1 MEVFNMKIIAHR
13 GFSGK
18 YPENTLLA
26 FEKAVEASSDA
37 IELDVQL
44 TKDGTLVLFHDDTF
58 RRLIQTEGF
67 LLDHTFPD
75 LEQYQIRKRLFNRT
89 VYAPILSLESYF
101 NWAQDRDI
109 MTVIE
114 LKNNLRPHEGMEE
127 KLVSLT
133 KKFKLEH
140 RVIFSSFQK
149 DSVLKLKALAPLI
162 PCAYIT
168 KLRKEEDL
176 SWIESAQIEFIH
188 PKFTSLWPWN
198 IAKLKKLG
206 VRISPWTVNHP
217 LFMWYLLHIPNLYGM
232 ITDRPDRLKKVLQRK
247 RKT

>member
-1 MEVFNMKIIAHR
+1 MKIIAHR

-44 TKDGTLVLFHDDTF
+44 TKDGILVLFHDDTF
-58 RRLIQTEGF
+58 TRLIQTEGF
-67 LLDHTFPD
+67 LLDHNWID
-75 LEQYQIRKRLFNRT
+75 LEQYKVRKRRLNRN
-89 VYAPILSLESYF
+89 VYAPILSLEAYF
-101 NWAQDRDI
+101 NWVQDREI

-127 KLVSLT
+127 KLVALLR
-133 KKFKLEH
+133 KFKLEH
-140 RVIFSSFQK
+140 RVIVSSFK
-149 DSVLKLKALAPLI
+149 KESVLRIKKIAPPI

-168 KLRKEEDL
+168 KLKKDEDL
-176 SWIESAQIEFIH
+176 SWLEHSQIEYIH
-188 PKFTSLWPWN
+188 PKFTRLWPWN
-198 IAKLKKLG
+198 VAKLKNLG

-217 LFMWYLLHIPNLYGM
+217 LFMWYLLHIPNLYGI
-232 ITDRPDRLKKVLQRK
+232 ITDRPDRLQKVIK
-247 RKT
+247 RKKKT

>member
-1 MEVFNMKIIAHR
+1 MKIIAHR

-44 TKDGTLVLFHDDTF
+44 TKDGILVLFHDDTF
-58 RRLIQTEGF
+58 TRLIQTEGF
-67 LLDHTFPD
+67 LLDHNWID
-75 LEQYQIRKRLFNRT
+75 LEQYKVRKRRLNGN
-89 VYAPILSLESYF
+89 VYAPILSLEAYF
-101 NWAQDRDI
+101 NWVQDREI

-127 KLVSLT
+127 KLVALLR
-133 KKFKLEH
+133 KYKLEH
-140 RVIFSSFQK
+140 RVIVSSFK
-149 DSVLKLKALAPLI
+149 KESLMKIKEIAPLI

-168 KLRKEEDL
+168 KLKKEEDL
-176 SWIESAQIEFIH
+176 SWMEQTQMEFVH

-198 IAKLKKLG
+198 VAKLMKLE
-206 VRISPWTVNHP
+206 VRISPWTVNYSI
-217 LFMWYLLHIPNLYGM
+217 FMRYLLRMPNLYGI
-232 ITDRPDRLKKVLQRK
+232 ITDRPDRLKKVIEK
-247 RKT
+247 IKKT